1 MRMADASVP
10 ASETLVRR
18 AWRWAPAIGVL
29 AFTLIVAASV
39 GSINDPPPDSRA
51 VAMVQIGRE
60 ALGSGN
66 ANEAIDAFEAALALD
81 PGFSDALV
89 ALADATRAQGLPGKS
104 IGYYRK
110 VLERDPRNVAALSGE
125 GHALVAQGAIDEA
138 ERNLALLGSV
148 CGAGCDESQAL
159 HLAISQD
166 PQARLAAGDSED
178 AAPQ

>member
-51 VAMVQIGRE
+51 VAMVEIGRE

-89 ALADATRAQGLPGKS
+89 ALAEGLPGKS